1 MIKIKK
7 ITSPDA
13 WELRQ
18 ARIDEAIVTGRPFV
32 ERPSYFEHVDTGQ
45 KYYDLF
51 GCIGWPTE
59 DTDKDKGRPGYV
71 AVVAVVKSE
80 RPIQNAWFRLMGEGE
95 SEHISELF
103 AHILRLREEYGFGL
117 QPALLQTFLGDPD
130 KHTTR
135 LALLN
140 EELIKK
146 YGDNGAILVA
156 PPEDFYCPDIFEN
169 YRRALDEAII
179 SDRFAFG
186 GNEILK
192 VQHRQFKKGDPAI
205 MAVGGLVHSLI
216 VRCMWMD
223 QVRDNIFTVED

>member
-1 MIKIKK
+1 MTK
-7 ITSPDA
+7 ITKIIPPDA

-18 ARIDEAIVTGRPFV
+18 ARLDEAIVTGRPYV
-32 ERPSYFEHVDTGQ
+32 ERPSYYEHTETRQ
-45 KYYDLF
+45 KYHDLF

-59 DTDKDKGRPGYV
+59 DTDKEKGRPGYV
-71 AVVAVVKSE
+71 AVIAVVKSE
-80 RPIQNAWFRLMGEGE
+80 RPIQKAWFRLMGEGE

-103 AHILRLREEYGFGL
+103 GHILRLREEFGFGL
-117 QPALLQTFLGDPD
+117 HPGLLQTFYGDPD
-130 KHTTR
+130 KHVMR

-146 YGDNGAILVA
+146 HGDRGAILIT
-156 PPEDFYCPDIFEN
+156 PPEDFYSPDIFEN
-169 YRRALDEAII
+169 YRRTLNEAIT
-179 SDRFAFG
+179 SNRFAFG